1 MKITLLTTAEDFAH
15 IKNKY
20 AVYEPVFIKA
30 HSDGDIEIMLDI
42 KGDSFEYI
50 INVVFLIGKS
60 CAINLWAKSLNNAKT
75 TEYDYSNTEQA
86 F

>member
-1 MKITLLTTAEDFAH
+1 
-15 IKNKY
+15 
-20 AVYEPVFIKA
+20 
-30 HSDGDIEIMLDI
+30 MLDI